1 MNKLKI
7 AYITSEKKNDLK
19 HWSGSSYNIY
29 KCLKKSENQVT
40 WYSTSNPLIY
50 KLLFFLEKIF
60 SLFGFNY
67 DRSRSI
73 FISKFYAKKIKK
85 ILKNS
90 DFDCIFVHQCSLV
103 SFLEVDIPIYIWTDL
118 TYDLFYKDYLKH
130 KNSLSI
136 NNGNYLDKLA
146 LKRAKKIFYT
156 STYAKENA
164 IKNYKID
171 SKKIEVLPFGSNFEF
186 NLSKNKILKLIN
198 SRKFSK
204 KKEIKFLTIGVD
216 WHRKGMDDSIKIV
229 EFINKKKIKS
239 TLSIVGC
246 YPPKNMNKINFV
258 KVYGYLNK
266 EISSQKNKLKKLFIE
281 SHFFILMS
289 KAEALGVVLNE
300 ASSFGLPSIA
310 PNIGGIG
317 SIINND
323 GAILLNKNESIQK
336 IANKIIKV
344 LNNKTLYKE
353 KSISSYSTYQN
364 KNNWNIIAKELFKK
378 L

>member
-1 MNKLKI
+1 
-7 AYITSEKKNDLK
+7 
-19 HWSGSSYNIY
+19 
-29 KCLKKSENQVT
+29 
-40 WYSTSNPLIY
+40 
-50 KLLFFLEKIF
+50 
-60 SLFGFNY
+60 
-67 DRSRSI
+67 
-73 FISKFYAKKIKK
+73 
-85 ILKNS
+85 
-90 DFDCIFVHQCSLV
+90 
-103 SFLEVDIPIYIWTDL
+103 
-118 TYDLFYKDYLKH
+118 
-130 KNSLSI
+130 
-136 NNGNYLDKLA
+136 
-146 LKRAKKIFYT
+146 
-156 STYAKENA
+156 
-164 IKNYKID
+164 
-171 SKKIEVLPFGSNFEF
+171 
-186 NLSKNKILKLIN
+186 
-198 SRKFSK
+198 
-204 KKEIKFLTIGVD
+204 
-216 WHRKGMDDSIKIV
+216 
-229 EFINKKKIKS
+229 
-239 TLSIVGC
+239 
-246 YPPKNMNKINFV
+246 MNKINFV

-266 EISSQKNKLKKLFIE
+266 EISPQKNKLKKLFIE